1 MSGPKSEPAEPR
13 TLMRAVISSSL
24 KFRYLVVAAAV
35 GLMILGITSLPKMHV
50 DVFPEFAPPRVVIQ
64 TACVGLS
71 TSDVEQ
77 LVTVP
82 LEAGLNGIQGLD
94 DLRSKSVPQLSSIE
108 LLFKPG
114 TDLLRARQ
122 LVQERIA
129 TVSPSLPTW
138 AAPPVMLAPVSATG
152 RAMQIGMTSK
162 NHSLIEMSMTAY
174 WTIRARLLRVPG
186 VANVAIWN
194 ERLKLMT
201 VQAEPTKMQARQVSL
216 EKVMEATADAV
227 DSGRLKFST
236 GAVIGTGGTIETPNQ
251 RIGIRNVL
259 PIITPADLARV
270 PVTGSVRLGDIAT
283 VAEDHQPL
291 IGDAIIDGQPGLLL
305 VVEKLPWAN
314 SLQMTAGVEEAIRQ
328 LEPGLPGI
336 TFDTKVFQQAN
347 FVKLAIANL
356 TQALVIGFILVVV
369 ILALFLFEWRMALIS
384 LLTIPISL
392 VATLLVLYWL
402 GATINTM
409 TLAGLVIALGAV
421 VDDAIIDVENIT
433 RRLRE
438 ERLRSGAEPGGGRST
453 REVIL
458 SACLEVRSPIV
469 YATLIIVAA
478 SVPVFLLAGLTGAF
492 FRPLALSYTLAIAA
506 SMAVALTVTPALAL
520 LMLRGARIERRKSPL
535 VGWLQKGYT
544 AGLRRIIV
552 RPVAAYATVV
562 ALSVLGVAVYPQLGQ
577 SLFPAF
583 QEHDFLIHWVSP
595 PGTSSAEMERST
607 TRISK
612 ELLAIPGVQSAGAH
626 IGQALLGEEVA
637 GVNLG
642 EIWVSLAPDADYAR
656 TLDRIHAVAN
666 GYPGLFREVQT
677 YLDERISEVLT
688 GGKEPIVVRT
698 YGEDLK
704 MLRAKSDQILN
715 LVKSVPGV
723 IDAHRDISSDVPQAN
738 VTVNLAKAEKYG
750 LKPGDVRRDAATLV
764 AGEEVGDIFRAGK
777 AYDVVVWSPERTRH
791 SFSDIEN
798 LPIDLPSGGHIRLG
812 EVATV
817 ALQPNPNAIDR
828 QGDSRYLDVGAAVEG
843 RDLGSVVNEIK
854 QKLGPVQLA
863 RGYHVE
869 LLGEYQERQAAQSRL
884 LESAIVA
891 GLLILLLLQ
900 ASFRNWRLAI
910 LLFLTLPMSL
920 VGGVL
925 AAWIAGGIISLGSLV
940 GFFTVFGIAARNGIL
955 LINHCQHLEEQEGM
969 AFGRELVLRG
979 ARERLAPI
987 LMTSL
992 ATGLA
997 LVPLVVLGTRPG
1009 HEIEHPLAV
1018 VILAGCLRRRCSA
1031 CSCCRRCTCGSA
1043 TGGSGRRLLL
1053 RKRKETRDVCQGA
1066 LACFCWSAGF
1076 GMRSAGRVRLDRVGD
1091 GRGGESGGGPVGGGQ
1106 SLDRGEPAG
1115 GGQPVRD
1122 GGKSVS
1128 GA

>member
-1 MSGPKSEPAEPR
+1 MSADEPPR
-13 TLMRAVISSSL
+13 TLMRSIISASL
-24 KFRYLVVAAAV
+24 RFRYLVVAAAA
-35 GLMILGITSLPKMHV
+35 GMMILGITSFPKMHV
-50 DVFPEFAPPRVVIQ
+50 DVFPEFAPPRVLIQ

-82 LEAGLNGIQGLD
+82 LEAALNGIQGLD
-94 DLRSKSVPQLSSIE
+94 DMRSKSVPQLSSIE

-122 LVQERIA
+122 LVQERVAI
-129 TVSPSLPTW
+129 VSPSLPTW

-162 NHSLIEMSMTAY
+162 DHSLIEMSMTAY

-194 ERLKLMT
+194 ERLQLMT
-201 VQAEPTKMQARQVSL
+201 VQAQPSRMQARGVSL
-216 EKVMEATADAV
+216 GQVMQATADAV
-227 DSGRLKFST
+227 DSGLLKFST

-259 PIITPADLARV
+259 PIVTPADLARV
-270 PVTGSVRLGDIAT
+270 PVTRTPSGPVRLGDVAT
-283 VAEDHQPL
+283 VAETHQPL
-291 IGDAIIDGQPGLLL
+291 IGDAIIDGGPGLLL

-314 SLQMTAGVEEAIRQ
+314 SLQMTAGVERAIKDLQ
-328 LEPGLPGI
+328 PGLPGI
-336 TFDTKVFQQAN
+336 TFDTKVFQQAD
-347 FVKLAIANL
+347 FVKLAITNL
-356 TQALVIGFILVVV
+356 TQALVLGFFLVVV
-369 ILALFLFEWRMALIS
+369 ILALFLFEWRVALIS
-384 LLTIPISL
+384 LLTIPLSL
-392 VATLLVLYWL
+392 VATMLVLYWR

-438 ERLRSGAEPGGGRST
+438 ERLRGGGRST
-453 REVIL
+453 AAVIL
-458 SACLEVRSPIV
+458 GACLEVRSPIV

-478 SVPVFLLAGLTGAF
+478 SIPVFLLVGLTGAF

-506 SMAVALTVTPALAL
+506 SMVVALTVTPALAL
-520 LMLRGARIERRKSPL
+520 LLLRGARIERRRSPL
-535 VGWLQKGYT
+535 VGWLQRVYT
-544 AGLRRIIV
+544 AGLSRIIV
-552 RPVAAYATVV
+552 RPVAAYATFAVITI
-562 ALSVLGVAVYPQLGQ
+562 LGIAVYPQLGQ
-577 SLFPAF
+577 SLFPGF
-583 QEHDFLIHWVSP
+583 KERDFLIHWVSP

-607 TRISK
+607 TRISR

-642 EIWVSLAPDADYAR
+642 EIWVSLSPRADYTAS
-656 TLDRIHAVAN
+656 LDRIKSVTN

-704 MLRAKSDQILN
+704 TLRAKSDQILR
-715 LVKSVPGV
+715 LVSSVPGV
-723 IDAHRDISSDVPQAN
+723 VDAHRDISSDVPQAE
-738 VTVNLAKAEKYG
+738 VTVNLAKAERYG

-777 AYDVVVWSPERTRH
+777 AYDTVVWSPPQTRH

-798 LPIDLPSGGHIRLG
+798 LPIDLPSGAHIRLG
-812 EVATV
+812 EVASV
-817 ALQPNPNAIDR
+817 ALRPNPNAIDR
-828 QGDSRYLDVGAAVEG
+828 QGDSRYLDVGAAVAG
-843 RDLGSVVNEIK
+843 RDLGSVVSDIRD
-854 QKLGPVQLA
+854 KLASVRLD

-869 LLGEYQERQAAQSRL
+869 LLGEYKERQSAQSRL
-884 LESAIVA
+884 LLSAIIA
-891 GLLILLLLQ
+891 GVLILLLLQ
-900 ASFRNWRLAI
+900 ASFRRWRLAV
-910 LLFLTLPMSL
+910 LTFLTLPMAL

-925 AAWIAGGIISLGSLV
+925 AAWLTGGIISLGSLV

-955 LINHCQHLEEQEGM
+955 LINHCQHLETREGM
-969 AFGRELVLRG
+969 EFGPALVLRG
-979 ARERLAPI
+979 ARERLSPI

-997 LVPLVVLGTRPG
+997 LVPLVVLGSRPG

-1018 VILAGCLRRRCSA
+1018 VILGGLFTSTLLNLFVVPSLYLRFGHSRRNPAASPRA
-1031 CSCCRRCTCGSA
+1031 SH
-1043 TGGSGRRLLL
+1043 
-1053 RKRKETRDVCQGA
+1053 
-1066 LACFCWSAGF
+1066 
-1076 GMRSAGRVRLDRVGD
+1076 
-1091 GRGGESGGGPVGGGQ
+1091 ESEA
-1106 SLDRGEPAG
+1106 RT
-1115 GGQPVRD
+1115 
-1122 GGKSVS
+1122 
-1128 GA
+1128 

>member
-1 MSGPKSEPAEPR
+1 MSAAQPPR
-13 TLMRAVISSSL
+13 TLMRSIISASL
-24 KFRYLVVAAAV
+24 RFRYLVVAAAA
-35 GLMILGITSLPKMHV
+35 GMMILGITSFPKMHV
-50 DVFPEFAPPRVVIQ
+50 DVFPEFAPPRVLIQ

-82 LEAGLNGIQGLD
+82 LEAAMNGIQGLD
-94 DLRSKSVPQLSSIE
+94 DMRSKSVPQLSSIE

-122 LVQERIA
+122 LVQERVA

-152 RAMQIGMTSK
+152 RAMQIGMTSN

-194 ERLKLMT
+194 ERLQLMT
-201 VQAEPTKMQARQVSL
+201 VQAQPSRMQARGVSL
-216 EKVMEATADAV
+216 DQVMQTTADAV
-227 DSGRLKFST
+227 DSGLLKFST

-251 RIGIRNVL
+251 RIGVRNVL
-259 PIITPADLARV
+259 PIVTPADLARV
-270 PVTGSVRLGDIAT
+270 PVTRTPSGPVRLGDVAT
-283 VAEDHQPL
+283 VAEAHQPL
-291 IGDAIIDGQPGLLL
+291 IGDAIIDGRPGLLL
-305 VVEKLPWAN
+305 VIEKLPWAN
-314 SLQMTAGVEEAIRQ
+314 SLQLTAGVERAIKELQ
-328 LEPGLPGI
+328 PGLPGVR
-336 TFDTKVFQQAN
+336 FDTKVFRQAD

-356 TQALVIGFILVVV
+356 TQALVLGFILVVV
-369 ILALFLFEWRMALIS
+369 ILALFLFEWRVALIS
-384 LLTIPISL
+384 LLTIPLSL
-392 VATLLVLYWL
+392 VATMLVLYWR
-402 GATINTM
+402 GATVNTM

-438 ERLRSGAEPGGGRST
+438 EHLRGGGRST
-453 REVIL
+453 AAVIL

-478 SVPVFLLAGLTGAF
+478 SIPVFLLVGLTGAF

-506 SMAVALTVTPALAL
+506 SMVVALTVTPALAL
-520 LMLRGARIERRKSPL
+520 LLLRGARIERRKSPL
-535 VGWLQKGYT
+535 VTWLQRVYT
-544 AGLRRIIV
+544 AGLSRIIV
-552 RPVAAYATVV
+552 RPVAAYATFAVITI
-562 ALSVLGVAVYPQLGQ
+562 LGIAVYPQLGQ

-583 QEHDFLIHWVSP
+583 KERDFLIHWVSP
-595 PGTSSAEMERST
+595 PGTSATEMERST
-607 TRISK
+607 TRISR
-612 ELLAIPGVQSAGAH
+612 ELLAIPGVQSTGAH

-642 EIWVSLAPDADYAR
+642 EIWVSLSPQADYTT
-656 TLDRIHAVAN
+656 TLDRIRSVTN

-704 MLRAKSDQILN
+704 TLRAKSDQILR
-715 LVKSVPGV
+715 LVSTVPGV
-723 IDAHRDISSDVPQAN
+723 MDAHRDISSDVPQAE
-738 VTVNLAKAEKYG
+738 VTVNLARAERYG

-777 AYDVVVWSPERTRH
+777 AYDTVVWSPPQTRH

-817 ALQPNPNAIDR
+817 ALRPNPNAIDR
-828 QGDSRYLDVGAAVEG
+828 QGDSRYLDVGAAVAG
-843 RDLGSVVNEIK
+843 RDLGSVVSDIK
-854 QKLGPVQLA
+854 TKLASVRLD

-869 LLGEYQERQAAQSRL
+869 LLGEYQERQTAQSRL
-884 LESAIVA
+884 LLSAIIA
-891 GLLILLLLQ
+891 GVLILLLLQ
-900 ASFRNWRLAI
+900 ASFRKWRLAV
-910 LLFLTLPMSL
+910 LTFLTLPMAL

-925 AAWIAGGIISLGSLV
+925 AAWLTGGIISLGSLV

-955 LINHCQHLEEQEGM
+955 LINHCQHLEEREGM
-969 AFGRELVLRG
+969 EFGPALVLRG
-979 ARERLAPI
+979 ARERLSPI

-997 LVPLVVLGTRPG
+997 LVPLVVLGSRPG

-1018 VILAGCLRRRCSA
+1018 VILGGLFTSTLLNLFVVPSLYLRFGHSRRGAAAPLPASQ
-1031 CSCCRRCTCGSA
+1031 
-1043 TGGSGRRLLL
+1043 
-1053 RKRKETRDVCQGA
+1053 ETEA
-1066 LACFCWSAGF
+1066 ST
-1076 GMRSAGRVRLDRVGD
+1076 
-1091 GRGGESGGGPVGGGQ
+1091 
-1106 SLDRGEPAG
+1106 
-1115 GGQPVRD
+1115 
-1122 GGKSVS
+1122 
-1128 GA
+1128 

>member
-1 MSGPKSEPAEPR
+1 
-13 TLMRAVISSSL
+13 MRAVIGSSL
-24 KFRYLVVAAAV
+24 KFRYLIVAAAA
-35 GLMILGITSLPKMHV
+35 GLMILGITSLPQMHV

-94 DLRSKSVPQLSSIE
+94 DMRSKSVPQLSSIE

-114 TDLLRARQ
+114 TDLMRARQ

-194 ERLKLMT
+194 ERLQLMT
-201 VQAEPTKMQARQVSL
+201 VQAEPAKMQARQVSL

-227 DSGRLKFST
+227 DSGLLKFSS

-259 PIITPADLARV
+259 PIITPADLAKV
-270 PVTGSVRLGDIAT
+270 PVTTASGSSGPVRLGDVAR

-314 SLQMTAGVEEAIRQ
+314 SLQMTAGVEDAIRQ
-328 LEPGLPGI
+328 LQPGLPGI
-336 TFDTKVFQQAN
+336 KFDTKVFQQAD

-384 LLTIPISL
+384 LLTIPLSL
-392 VATLLVLYWL
+392 MATLLVLYWR

-438 ERLRSGAEPGGGRST
+438 ERLKEGAEPDGGRST

-469 YATLIIVAA
+469 YATLIILAA

-492 FRPLALSYTLAIAA
+492 FQPLALSYTLAIAA

-535 VGWLQKGYT
+535 VSWLQKAYT
-544 AGLRRIIV
+544 AGLARIIV
-552 RPVAAYATVV
+552 RPVAAYATVA
-562 ALSVLGVAVYPQLGQ
+562 ALTVLGIAVYPQLGQ
-577 SLFPAF
+577 SLFPGF
-583 QEHDFLIHWVSP
+583 KERDFLIHWVSP
-595 PGTSSAEMERST
+595 PGTSAAEMERST
-607 TRISK
+607 TKVSR
-612 ELLAIPGVQSAGAH
+612 ELLAIPGVRSTGAH

-642 EIWVSLAPDADYAR
+642 EIWVSLAPNADYTT
-656 TLDRIHAVAN
+656 TLDRIHSVTN

-704 MLRAKSDQILN
+704 TLRAKSDQILN

-723 IDAHRDISSDVPQAN
+723 ADAHRDISSDVPQAN

-764 AGEEVGDIFRAGK
+764 AGEEVGDIFRAGR

-817 ALQPNPNAIDR
+817 ALQPNPNAIER
-828 QGDSRYLDVGAAVEG
+828 QGDSRYLDVGASVSG
-843 RDLGSVVNEIK
+843 RDLGSVVSEIR
-854 QKLGPVQLA
+854 QKLGSVQLD

-869 LLGEYQERQAAQSRL
+869 LLGEYKERQAAQSRL
-884 LESAIVA
+884 LESAVIA

-900 ASFRNWRLAI
+900 ASFRHWRLAI
-910 LLFLTLPMSL
+910 LTFLTLPMAL

-955 LINHCQHLEEQEGM
+955 LINHCQHLEEREGM
-969 AFGRELVLRG
+969 AFGRALVLRG
-979 ARERLAPI
+979 ARERLSPI

-997 LVPLVVLGTRPG
+997 LVPLVVLGSRPG

-1018 VILAGCLRRRCSA
+1018 VILGGLVTSTLFSLFVVPSLYLRFGHGGARPLRGEEIRGEETERSTLCSP
-1031 CSCCRRCTCGSA
+1031 
-1043 TGGSGRRLLL
+1043 
-1053 RKRKETRDVCQGA
+1053 
-1066 LACFCWSAGF
+1066 
-1076 GMRSAGRVRLDRVGD
+1076 DRVCD
-1091 GRGGESGGGPVGGGQ
+1091 HLFLRGR
-1106 SLDRGEPAG
+1106 
-1115 GGQPVRD
+1115 
-1122 GGKSVS
+1122 
-1128 GA
+1128 

>member
-1 MSGPKSEPAEPR
+1 MNPAGRPAIPARPQR
-13 TLMRAVISSSL
+13 TLMRAIISSSL
-24 KFRYLVVAAAV
+24 RFRYLVVAGAI
-35 GLMILGITSLPKMHV
+35 GLMLLGITSLSRRHV
-50 DVFPEFAPPRVVIQ
+50 DVFPAFAPPRVLIQ

-82 LEAGLNGIQGLD
+82 LESALNGIQGLD

-114 TDLLRARQ
+114 TDELRARQ
-122 LVQERIA
+122 LVQERLAI
-129 TVSPSLPTW
+129 VSPSLPTW

-162 NHSLIEMSMTAY
+162 DHSLIEMSMTAY

-194 ERLKLMT
+194 ERLQLMA
-201 VQAEPTKMQARQVSL
+201 VLADPSKMRARDVSL
-216 EKVMEATADAV
+216 EQVMTATSDAV
-227 DSGRLKFST
+227 DSGLLKFST
-236 GAVIGTGGTIETPNQ
+236 GAVIGTGGMIETPTQ
-251 RIGIRNVL
+251 RLGIRNVL
-259 PIITPADLARV
+259 PIVTPADMAKV
-270 PVTGSVRLGDIAT
+270 PVTTEGAKGPVRLGD
-283 VAEDHQPL
+283 VASTAEVHQPL

-314 SLQMTAGVEEAIRQ
+314 SLQMTAGVEQAIRDLQ
-328 LEPGLPGI
+328 PGLPGI
-336 TFDTKVFQQAN
+336 RFDTKVFQQAN

-356 TQALVIGFILVVV
+356 TQAMLLGFILVVV
-369 ILALFLFEWRMALIS
+369 ILALFLFEWRVALVS
-384 LLTIPISL
+384 LITIPLSL
-392 VATLLVLYWL
+392 VATILVLYWW

-438 ERLRSGAEPGGGRST
+438 ERLGGGQRST
-453 REVIL
+453 SSVIL

-469 YATLIIVAA
+469 YATLILVA
-478 SVPVFLLAGLTGAF
+478 VLIPVFLLTGLTGAF
-492 FRPLALSYTLAIAA
+492 FRPLALAYTLAMAA
-506 SMAVALTVTPALAL
+506 SMVVALTVTPALSL
-520 LMLRGARIERRKSPL
+520 LLLRGAPIERRKSPL
-535 VGWLQKGYT
+535 VTWLQRGYT
-544 AGLRRIIV
+544 AVLSRV
-552 RPVAAYATVV
+552 VFRPVAAYALFV
-562 ALSVLGVAVYPQLGQ
+562 SVTLLGVLVYPLLGQ
-577 SLFPAF
+577 SLFPGF
-583 QEHDFLIHWVSP
+583 KERDFLIHWVSP

-607 TRISK
+607 TRISH

-642 EIWVSLAPDADYAR
+642 EIWISLKPDADYTA
-656 TLDRIHAVAN
+656 TLDRIHQVAN

-677 YLDERISEVLT
+677 YLDERIEEVLT
-688 GGKEPIVVRT
+688 GGKEPIIVRV
-698 YGEDLK
+698 YGEDLAT
-704 MLRAKSDQILN
+704 LRSKSDEALR
-715 LVKSVPGV
+715 LVQSVPGV
-723 IDAHRDISSDVPQAN
+723 ADAHRDISSDVPQAQ
-738 VTVNLAKAEKYG
+738 VTVNLAKAQKYG

-777 AYDVVVWSPERTRH
+777 AYDVVVWSPDRVRH

-798 LPIDLPSGGHIRLG
+798 LPIDLPNGGHIRLG

-817 ALQPNPNAIDR
+817 ALRPNPNAIDR
-828 QGDSRYLDVGAAVEG
+828 QGDSRYLDVGASVAAG
-843 RDLGSVVNEIK
+843 HDLGSVVNDIK
-854 QKLGPVQLA
+854 AKLASVKLA

-869 LLGEYQERQAAQSRL
+869 MLGEYQERQAAQSRL
-884 LESAIVA
+884 LESAVIA
-891 GLLILLLLQ
+891 AALTLFLLQ
-900 ASFRNWRLAI
+900 AAFRRWRLA
-910 LLFLTLPMSL
+910 LLAFLTLPMAL

-925 AAWIAGGIISLGSLV
+925 AAWIGGGIISLGSLV

-955 LINHCQHLEEQEGM
+955 LINHCQHLEEEEGM
-969 AFGRELVLRG
+969 EFGRELVLRG

-997 LVPLVVLGTRPG
+997 LVPLVALGLRPG

-1018 VILAGCLRRRCSA
+1018 VILGGLVTSTLLNLFVVPSLYLRFGHR
-1031 CSCCRRCTCGSA
+1031 
-1043 TGGSGRRLLL
+1043 GRRAAP
-1053 RKRKETRDVCQGA
+1053 RPRPETG
-1066 LACFCWSAGF
+1066 
-1076 GMRSAGRVRLDRVGD
+1076 VG
-1091 GRGGESGGGPVGGGQ
+1091 P
-1106 SLDRGEPAG
+1106 
-1115 GGQPVRD
+1115 
-1122 GGKSVS
+1122 
-1128 GA
+1128 

>member
-1 MSGPKSEPAEPR
+1 
-13 TLMRAVISSSL
+13 MRSIISSSL
-24 KFRYLVVAAAV
+24 KFRYLIVAAAV
-35 GLMILGITSLPKMHV
+35 GLMILGITSLPNMHV

-64 TACVGLS
+64 TASVGLS

-94 DLRSKSVPQLSSIE
+94 DMRSKSVPQLSSIE

-114 TDLLRARQ
+114 TDLMRARQ

-152 RAMQIGMTSK
+152 RAMQIGMTSRD
-162 NHSLIEMSMTAY
+162 HSLIEMSMTAY

-194 ERLKLMT
+194 ERLQLMA
-201 VQAEPTKMQARQVSL
+201 VQAEPARMQARQVSL
-216 EKVMEATADAV
+216 ENVMEATADAV
-227 DSGRLKFST
+227 DSGLLKFST

-251 RIGIRNVL
+251 RIGVRNVL
-259 PIITPADLARV
+259 PIITPADLAKV
-270 PVTGSVRLGDIAT
+270 PVTASSSGGSASSGPVRLGDVAR
-283 VAEDHQPL
+283 VAEEHQPL

-314 SLQMTAGVEEAIRQ
+314 SLQMTAGIEDAIRQ
-328 LEPGLPGI
+328 LQPGLPGI
-336 TFDTKVFQQAN
+336 TFDTKVFQQAD

-356 TQALVIGFILVVV
+356 TQALVIGFVLVVV

-384 LLTIPISL
+384 LLTIPLSL
-392 VATLLVLYWL
+392 MAALLVLYWR

-438 ERLRSGAEPGGGRST
+438 ERLAGGGRPT

-469 YATLIIVAA
+469 YATLIILAA
-478 SVPVFLLAGLTGAF
+478 SVPVFLLTGLTGAF

-535 VGWLQKGYT
+535 VSWLQKAYT
-544 AGLRRIIV
+544 AGLSRIVV
-552 RPVAAYATVV
+552 RPVAAYATVA
-562 ALSVLGVAVYPQLGQ
+562 ALTVLGVAVYPQLGQ
-577 SLFPAF
+577 SLFPGF
-583 QEHDFLIHWVSP
+583 KEHDFLIHWVSP
-595 PGTSSAEMERST
+595 PGTSAAEMERST
-607 TRISK
+607 TKVSR
-612 ELLAIPGVQSAGAH
+612 ELLAIPGVRSTGAH

-642 EIWVSLAPDADYAR
+642 EIWISLAPNADYTT
-656 TLDRIHAVAN
+656 TLDRIHSVTN

-704 MLRAKSDQILN
+704 TLRAKSDQILN

-723 IDAHRDISSDVPQAN
+723 ADAHRDISSDVPQAN

-817 ALQPNPNAIDR
+817 ALQPNPNAIER
-828 QGDSRYLDVGAAVEG
+828 QGDSRYLDVGASVSG
-843 RDLGSVVNEIK
+843 RDLGSVVSEIR
-854 QKLGPVQLA
+854 QKLGSVPLA

-869 LLGEYQERQAAQSRL
+869 LLGEYKERQAAQSRL
-884 LESAIVA
+884 LESAVIA

-900 ASFRNWRLAI
+900 ASFRHWRLAI
-910 LLFLTLPMSL
+910 LTFLTLPMAL

-925 AAWIAGGIISLGSLV
+925 AAWLAGGIISLGSLV

-955 LINHCQHLEEQEGM
+955 LINHCQYLEEHEGM
-969 AFGRELVLRG
+969 PFGRELVLRG
-979 ARERLAPI
+979 ARERLTPI

-1018 VILAGCLRRRCSA
+1018 VILGGLFTSTLLSLFVLPSLYLRFGHRRGGAAATPSA
-1031 CSCCRRCTCGSA
+1031 SVPAAPSTSE
-1043 TGGSGRRLLL
+1043 TGGN
-1053 RKRKETRDVCQGA
+1053 
-1066 LACFCWSAGF
+1066 
-1076 GMRSAGRVRLDRVGD
+1076 
-1091 GRGGESGGGPVGGGQ
+1091 P
-1106 SLDRGEPAG
+1106 
-1115 GGQPVRD
+1115 
-1122 GGKSVS
+1122 
-1128 GA
+1128 

>member
-1 MSGPKSEPAEPR
+1 MNGAER
-13 TLMRAVISSSL
+13 WTLMRAAISSSL
-24 KFRYLVVAAAV
+24 KFRHLIIAAAV

-94 DLRSKSVPQLSSIE
+94 DMRSKSVPQLSSIE

-114 TDLLRARQ
+114 TDLLLARQ

-162 NHSLIEMSMTAY
+162 DHSLIEMSMTAY

-194 ERLKLMT
+194 ERLQLMT

-216 EKVMEATADAV
+216 ENVMEATADAV
-227 DSGRLKFST
+227 DSGLLKFST
-236 GAVIGTGGTIETPNQ
+236 GAVIGTGGAIETPNQ

-259 PIITPADLARV
+259 PIVTPADLARV
-270 PVTGSVRLGDIAT
+270 PVTSSGPGQVQLGDIAR

-314 SLQMTAGVEEAIRQ
+314 SLQMTAGIEDAIRQ
-328 LEPGLPGI
+328 LQPGLPGI
-336 TFDTKVFQQAN
+336 KFDTKVFQQAD

-356 TQALVIGFILVVV
+356 TQALVIGFILVVF

-384 LLTIPISL
+384 LLTIPLSL
-392 VATLLVLYWL
+392 VATLLVLYWR

-438 ERLRSGAEPGGGRST
+438 ERLRNAAEPDGGRST

-492 FRPLALSYTLAIAA
+492 FQPLALSYTLAIAA

-544 AGLRRIIV
+544 AGLSRIIV
-552 RPVAAYATVV
+552 KPIAAYATVA
-562 ALSVLGVAVYPQLGQ
+562 ALTVVGVAVYPQLGQ
-577 SLFPAF
+577 SLFPRF

-595 PGTSSAEMERST
+595 PGTSAAEMERST
-607 TRISK
+607 TKISK
-612 ELLAIPGVQSAGAH
+612 ELLAIPGVRSAGAH

-642 EIWVSLAPDADYAR
+642 EIWISLAPNADYTK

-677 YLDERISEVLT
+677 YLDERIEEVLT
-688 GGKEPIVVRT
+688 GGKEPIVIRT

-704 MLRAKSDQILN
+704 TLRAKSDQILN

-723 IDAHRDISSDVPQAN
+723 IDAHRDISSDVPQAD
-738 VTVNLAKAEKYG
+738 VTVNLAQAEKYG

-798 LPIDLPSGGHIRLG
+798 LPIDLPPGGHIRLG

-817 ALQPNPNAIDR
+817 ALRPNPNAINR

-843 RDLGSVVNEIK
+843 RDLGSVVNEIR
-854 QKLGPVQLA
+854 QKLGSVPLA

-869 LLGEYQERQAAQSRL
+869 MLGEYQERQAAQSRL
-884 LESAIVA
+884 LWSAIIA
-891 GLLILLLLQ
+891 GLLILLLLH
-900 ASFRNWRLAI
+900 ASFRHWRLAI
-910 LLFLTLPMSL
+910 LTFLTLPMAL

-925 AAWIAGGIISLGSLV
+925 AAWLAGGIISLGSLV

-955 LINHCQHLEEQEGM
+955 LINHCQHLEEEEGM

-997 LVPLVVLGTRPG
+997 LVPLVVLGTRAG

-1018 VILAGCLRRRCSA
+1018 VILGGLFTSTLLSLFVLPSLYLRFGHRGRPTLPESEEIRRN
-1031 CSCCRRCTCGSA
+1031 G
-1043 TGGSGRRLLL
+1043 
-1053 RKRKETRDVCQGA
+1053 
-1066 LACFCWSAGF
+1066 
-1076 GMRSAGRVRLDRVGD
+1076 
-1091 GRGGESGGGPVGGGQ
+1091 
-1106 SLDRGEPAG
+1106 
-1115 GGQPVRD
+1115 
-1122 GGKSVS
+1122 
-1128 GA
+1128 